1 MKIFIMFIWTSS
13 LISCGQ
19 FRDNKTKTEVKPTTD
34 NTMNDIEKLLDSTM
48 PFVEGLL
55 KNHGEFFPLASAIKT
70 NDSIAQVGTYDG
82 DDRPLSDKLIVDLKK
97 AFRAKKDDYK
107 TIAIFYDV
115 RVVDPD
121 TKVKTD
127 AVAVFVE
134 TKNDDSAFTF
144 YYPYTLTKDKQL
156 TFSNPWKNKMTK
168 EIFND

>member
-1 MKIFIMFIWTSS
+1 M
-13 LISCGQ
+13 
-19 FRDNKTKTEVKPTTD
+19 

-48 PFVEGLL
+48 PFLEGLI
-55 KNHGEFFPLASAIKT
+55 KKHGEFFPLASAIKT

-82 DDRPLSDKLIVDLKK
+82 DDRPLSDKLIADLKN
-97 AFRAKKDDYK
+97 ALRAKRNDYR

-115 RVVDPD
+115 KVVDPS

-127 AVAVFVE
+127 AIAVFVE

-144 YYPYTLTKDKQL
+144 YYPYTLTTDKEL
-156 TFSNPWKNKMTK
+156 IFSNPWKNKMGI

>member
-1 MKIFIMFIWTSS
+1 
-13 LISCGQ
+13 
-19 FRDNKTKTEVKPTTD
+19 
-34 NTMNDIEKLLDSTM
+34 MNDIEKLLDSTM

-55 KNHGEFFPLASAIKT
+55 NKHGEFFPLASAIKT

-82 DDRPLSDKLIVDLKK
+82 DDRPLSDKLIADLKQ

-115 RVVDPD
+115 RVLDPD
-121 TKVKTD
+121 TNVKTD
-127 AVAVFVE
+127 AIAVFVE
-134 TKNDDSAFTF
+134 TKKDNSAFTF

-156 TFSNPWKNKMTK
+156 TFSNPWKNKTNK

>member
-1 MKIFIMFIWTSS
+1 M
-13 LISCGQ
+13 
-19 FRDNKTKTEVKPTTD
+19 
-34 NTMNDIEKLLDSTM
+34 
-48 PFVEGLL
+48 
-55 KNHGEFFPLASAIKT
+55 
-70 NDSIAQVGTYDG
+70 
-82 DDRPLSDKLIVDLKK
+82 
-97 AFRAKKDDYK
+97 
-107 TIAIFYDV
+107 

>member
-1 MKIFIMFIWTSS
+1 MIYMRIFIMIIWTSS

-34 NTMNDIEKLLDSTM
+34 NIMNDIEKLLVSTM

-107 TIAIFYDV
+107 PLQF
-115 RVVDPD
+115 
-121 TKVKTD
+121 
-127 AVAVFVE
+127 F
-134 TKNDDSAFTF
+134 
-144 YYPYTLTKDKQL
+144 
-156 TFSNPWKNKMTK
+156 MM
-168 EIFND
+168 